1 MTALFI
7 IGVTSQLLLIP
18 HHPGRE
24 RKNDKDESEERNHF
38 DVDNPKELTHI
49 SLCAGYGGI
58 DLGLKRVLPN
68 LRTVA
73 FSEIEAYAVANLVAK
88 MEEGLLDAA
97 PIWTNLKTF
106 PWEDFRGKVDLLSG
120 GFPCQPFSVAGRKRG
135 DEDPRHLFPYI
146 KRGIALVRP
155 SIIFLENVE
164 GIISSKLGEGW
175 NDRAG
180 TSVLLHVLRE
190 LERLGY
196 KATAGIFSASEIGA
210 PHQRKRV
217 FIMAYSNQGGSSEKR
232 MDISSTGSPEY
243 SSQGRRIWPS
253 RRGEYQKEWEP
264 KRVIIKKL
272 DNSKHRALQD
282 SRDVRSSDQKQNS
295 SKETRMSFDARL
307 SNTTL
312 VDSNKS
318 RLEGDLFKEQPK
330 QKISK
335 SPSRS
340 SASRNIPRTVES
352 SLGRDVDGCSDWMDY
367 GDLCES
373 VCNRT
378 DELRLLGNGVV
389 PATAERAFRVLWE
402 KIKKDSN

>member
-1 MTALFI
+1 MDGTQPRTNPRRMGGKILWTLFDMIVSSI
-7 IGVTSQLLLIP
+7 IGATYQL
-18 HHPGRE
+18 HHTLHPPERGRKKD
-24 RKNDKDESEERNHF
+24 RDESEERKHF
-38 DVDNPKELTHI
+38 DVGIPKELTHI

-88 MEEGLLDAA
+88 MEAGFLDAA
-97 PIWTNLKTF
+97 PVWTNLKTF
-106 PWEDFRGKVDLLSG
+106 PWKEFRGKVDILSG
-120 GFPCQPFSVAGRKRG
+120 GFPCQPFSAAGRRRG

-146 KRGIALVRP
+146 KRGIALLRP

-196 KATAGIFSASEIGA
+196 KAEAGIFSASEIGA

-217 FIMAYSNQGGSSEKR
+217 FIMAYSDQGRSSKER
-232 MDISSTGSPEY
+232 MDISSTGSPKY
-243 SSQGRRIWPS
+243 SSESGGIWPA
-253 RRGEYQKEWEP
+253 RRGENQREWEP
-264 KRVIIKKL
+264 SRTISNS
-272 DNSKHRALQD
+272 NSKRTQI
-282 SRDVRSSDQKQNS
+282 SI
-295 SKETRMSFDARL
+295 
-307 SNTTL
+307 
-312 VDSNKS
+312 
-318 RLEGDLFKEQPK
+318 EGNESGK
-330 QKISK
+330 SK
-335 SPSRS
+335 SKCNTS
-340 SASRNIPRTVES
+340 RTVES
-352 SLGRDVDGCSDWMDY
+352 SLGGDVDGDPDWMDY

-389 PATAERAFRVLWE
+389 PSTAERAFRVLWE
-402 KIKKDSN
+402 KIKKAPN